1 MRLKELPKAEM
12 PRERLIKYGASNLS
26 NEDLISILIRTGN
39 KDENVKELS
48 SKILSKIKSISS
60 LNDLGLRELT
70 SIKGVGRAKALTI
83 LAAIELGKR
92 VSNVS
97 IEDKVVLTNTD
108 KVHEYFSSLIANE
121 KQENLLV
128 ILLDNKNRLISYKIM
143 FKGTNNESIVDIK
156 EIFNYAIKERA
167 DRLII
172 MHNHPSGM
180 VEPSKSDIEL
190 TNKINLSGRIIGI
203 PLVDHLITNGIK
215 YYSFY
220 KELNKNEA

>member
-92 VSNVS
+92 VNNVN
-97 IEDKVVLTNTD
+97 IEDKIVLTNTD
-108 KVHEYFSSLIANE
+108 KVNEYFSSLIANE

-180 VEPSKSDIEL
+180 VEPSESDIEL

>member
-92 VSNVS
+92 VNNVT

-108 KVHEYFSSLIANE
+108 KVNEYFSSLIANE

-180 VEPSKSDIEL
+180 VEPSESDIEL

>member
-92 VSNVS
+92 VNNVN

-108 KVHEYFSSLIANE
+108 KVHEYFSL
-121 KQENLLV
+121 
-128 ILLDNKNRLISYKIM
+128 
-143 FKGTNNESIVDIK
+143 
-156 EIFNYAIKERA
+156 
-167 DRLII
+167 
-172 MHNHPSGM
+172 
-180 VEPSKSDIEL
+180 
-190 TNKINLSGRIIGI
+190 
-203 PLVDHLITNGIK
+203 
-215 YYSFY
+215 
-220 KELNKNEA
+220 